1 MSSKQSEE
9 IQSQP
14 KIPIYDTSFRLLDF
28 NIFDEKR
35 EQEGE
40 EDNDNDHGNDRDYA
54 RDSGEKKYKKDEKL
68 TTIQMF
74 GLNEKGETCAIFVR
88 DYQPFFYIKVGD
100 GWTIPQKAAFI
111 SHLKEKVGKFFENSI
126 LDVDSKLIKRKKLY
140 GFDGGKEH
148 KFILIK
154 FKNVATMNKVKNMW
168 FKFGKDGK
176 QVLRRD
182 GYPYFNTK
190 TEIYESNIPPLLRFF
205 HIHDISPSGWIGF
218 QAKNVKRAHNGLKTT
233 TCNYEYELASA
244 DIVPLNNKESIV
256 PYKICSFDIEASS
269 SHGDFPIPI
278 KTYKKLAMNIVD
290 VCDAICRNAGATT
303 SEDAGAYITPALL
316 KQLVYTAFGY
326 ANPPHPDIDRIY
338 TKIKVSEQRLATLF
352 DVWVSFHIPDIK
364 VNDALK
370 DINTIEKMFEKIA
383 ESNKAHDEDDADAEA
398 DVDDADADADAD
410 ADDATEEEYMDMDED
425 MDMNEDIEAGENDDA
440 EDKKAIDLLKAYAG
454 ISSMNKTNST
464 KTGKT
469 TKTAKPALAPEPP
482 VQKETVVHLLTSR
495 ADKIDRETKLN
506 MLNISFQEIFP
517 QVEGDKVTF
526 IGSTFLT
533 YGEKRPYLNHCV
545 VIDTCN
551 HLKDEVANSEIQTC
565 KTERELLLAWTDII
579 QRENPDIIIGYN
591 ICGFDF
597 EFMFRRSLENSC
609 ENEFLKLS
617 RNKGEFCGT
626 RDYTT
631 GKIGIKESS
640 IVIASG
646 QHDLHYIEMKGRLQ
660 IDLYNYFRRDFNLT
674 SYKLDYCAGYFIGDG
689 VKKIEHLP
697 SGNTKVNSANLM
709 GLENGNYIHF
719 EESSHSTDT
728 YKDGA
733 KFKVTNVNAVDKTFE
748 IEGHEMPDM
757 TKSVRWGLAKDDVT
771 PQDIFRM
778 TNEGPAERAIIA
790 KYCIQDCNLV
800 HHLMNKIDV
809 MTGYI
814 EMAKICSVPI
824 SFLVLRGQSIKLTS
838 FIAKKCREKRTLM
851 PVIERSFGNES
862 YEGAICLPPKCNLY
876 LDNPVA
882 CLDYSSLYPSSMIS
896 ENLSQDSKVWT
907 KEFDLVGQLVRETG
921 IKDASGNYIYDNMP
935 GYEYVDVTYDTYKWV
950 ANQRGRAIKTLNGTK
965 ICRFAQPKD
974 GVKAIMPTVLEELLA
989 ARKATRKMAEATEDP
1004 FMANILDKRQ
1014 LGYKVTANSLYGQCG
1029 AKTSTFYDV
1038 DIAASTTATGRK
1050 LLTYG
1055 KRIVEEV
1062 YGDAKIESKKFGFV
1076 NTKAEYIYGDSVA
1089 NYTPIY
1095 IRSNA
1100 GQLNIIKIDELAQL
1114 YGDKNGWVYSKEE
1127 GKEGKEYCEMI
1138 PSMNIETWSD
1148 KGWTKLNRIIRHR
1161 LAPHKKMIRVL
1172 THTGLV
1178 DVTDDHSLVDI
1189 NGNEISPKDVK
1200 CGTSLLH
1207 NNLPINSSYC
1217 KSGITVEEAQVMGF
1231 FFGDGSCGM
1240 YNCPSG
1246 KKKSWALNNA
1256 SMDIINKYVTLC
1268 SISYPNFKWKYLNT
1282 IDSSGVYKIVPSTDT
1297 YGDIARF
1304 VEKYRKLMY
1313 NNKAKV
1319 IPHEI
1324 LFNTEEIRMAFWN
1337 GMYDADGDKDANGY
1351 IRIDQK
1357 NQISAANIC
1366 WLAQSLGWK
1375 TSLNTRSDKENIY
1388 RVTMTKL
1395 LQRKPATE
1403 VKKIHEISYPD
1414 GEYVY
1419 DLTTENHHFAAGIG
1433 NIIVHN
1439 TDSVFFTFNLATSDG
1454 IPIRGKDALEITIE
1468 FAKEV
1473 GNLATKFLKSPH
1485 AWVYEKTL
1493 MPFCLLSK
1501 KRYIGMLYEDKPE
1514 KPKRKSMGI
1523 VLKRRDNAPIVKD
1536 IYGGVIDIL
1545 MKEQNVETAIKF
1557 LKASLQNLVDE
1568 KVPMDKLI
1576 ISKSLRSGYK
1586 NPAQIAHK
1594 VLADRMGKR
1603 DPGNKPSIG
1612 DRIPFVYIQ
1621 NPDKK
1626 ALQGERIEH
1635 PDYILANKIKPN
1647 YAFYITNQIMKPIQ
1661 QVFALVLENIPS
1673 YKRQVPGLK
1682 RSIDGWVDKLKDESS
1697 DEKIRKKIA
1706 DIRNKEVKKILFDEY
1721 LIEIDNST
1729 KGNQNIMSF
1738 FRKV

>member
-1 MSSKQSEE
+1 MSISAVV
-9 IQSQP
+9 P
-14 KIPIYDTSFRLLDF
+14 KYDTSFRLFDF

-35 EQEGE
+35 DKNDDADGEGDE
-40 EDNDNDHGNDRDYA
+40 GS
-54 RDSGEKKYKKDEKL
+54 DSDGAKKYKKDEKF

-100 GWTIPQKAAFI
+100 EWSIPQKSAFI
-111 SHLKEKVGKFFENSI
+111 SHLKEKVGKFYHDSI
-126 LDVDSKLIKRKKLY
+126 LDVESKLIRRKKLY

-148 KFILIK
+148 KFVLIK

-168 FKFGKDGK
+168 FQVKAGK

-182 GYPYFNTK
+182 GYIYFNTK
-190 TEIYESNIPPLLRFF
+190 TEIYEANIPPILRFF
-205 HIHDISPSGWIGF
+205 HVHDISPSGWIGF
-218 QAKNVKRAHNGLKTT
+218 ETKRAKQLHGGRSIQST
-233 TCNYEYELASA
+233 TCKYEYELASR
-244 DIVPLNNKESIV
+244 DIIPLNDKETIV

-278 KTYKKLAMNIVD
+278 KTYKKLATNIVD
-290 VCDAICRNAGATT
+290 VCDAVCRNTGAT
-303 SEDAGAYITPALL
+303 SGAEAMEHITPALL
-316 KQLVYTAFGY
+316 RQLVFTAFGY
-326 ANPPHPDIDRIY
+326 GAPAHPEIDRIY

-352 DVWVSFHIPDIK
+352 DVWINYHIPDIK

-370 DINTIEKMFEKIA
+370 DINTIEKMFEKIS
-383 ESNKAHDEDDADAEA
+383 ESNNANAGDDDGG
-398 DVDDADADADAD
+398 DD
-410 ADDATEEEYMDMDED
+410 DDIVEEEYKDVEEIEEIDEYG
-425 MDMNEDIEAGENDDA
+425 DIGNNDNDDA
-440 EDKKAIDLLKAYAG
+440 RDRNEEDKSATDLLMAYAG
-454 ISSMNKTNST
+454 IKPKSASAPAPAPA
-464 KTGKT
+464 T
-469 TKTAKPALAPEPP
+469 TKKSKKTKESEQKEIP
-482 VQKETVVHLLTSR
+482 KETVIHLLTAP
-495 ADKIDRETKLN
+495 ADKMDRETKIN
-506 MLNISFQEIFP
+506 MLNISLQEIFP
-517 QVEGDKVTF
+517 PVEGDKVTF

-533 YGEKRPYLNHCV
+533 YGEKRPYLNHCIV
-545 VIDTCN
+545 VDTCDT
-551 HLKDEVANSEIQTC
+551 LKDEVANSEIETY
-565 KTERELLLAWTDII
+565 KTERELLLAWTRLI

-591 ICGFDF
+591 ICGFDY

-609 ENEFLKLS
+609 ENDFLRLS

-631 GKIGIKESS
+631 GKVCIKESS

-646 QHDLHYIEMKGRLQ
+646 QHDLHYIDMTGRLQ

-689 VKKIEHLP
+689 VKKLEHLP
-697 SGNTKVNSANLM
+697 NGNTKISSSNLM
-709 GLENGNYIHF
+709 GLENGNYINF

-733 KFKVTNVNAVDKTFE
+733 KFKVLNLNLAEKTFE
-748 IEGHEMPDM
+748 IEGHEQPDM
-757 TKSVRWGLAKDDVT
+757 KKSVRWGLAKDDVT

-907 KEFDLVGQLVRETG
+907 KEFDLAGQLVRETG
-921 IKDASGNYIYDNMP
+921 VKDPSGNYIYDSLP
-935 GYEYVDVTYDTYKWV
+935 GYEYVNVTYDTYKWV
-950 ANQRGRAIKTLNGTK
+950 PNQRGRAIKTLNGTK

-974 GVKAIMPTVLEELLA
+974 GIKAIMPTVLEELLA
-989 ARKATRKMAEATEDP
+989 ARKATRKLAEATEDP

-1062 YGDAKIESKKFGFV
+1062 YGDAKVESKKFGFV
-1076 NTKAEYIYGDSVA
+1076 NTKAEYIYGD
-1089 NYTPIY
+1089 
-1095 IRSNA
+1095 
-1100 GQLNIIKIDELAQL
+1100 
-1114 YGDKNGWVYSKEE
+1114 
-1127 GKEGKEYCEMI
+1127 
-1138 PSMNIETWSD
+1138 
-1148 KGWTKLNRIIRHR
+1148 
-1161 LAPHKKMIRVL
+1161 
-1172 THTGLV
+1172 
-1178 DVTDDHSLVDI
+1178 
-1189 NGNEISPKDVK
+1189 
-1200 CGTSLLH
+1200 
-1207 NNLPINSSYC
+1207 
-1217 KSGITVEEAQVMGF
+1217 
-1231 FFGDGSCGM
+1231 
-1240 YNCPSG
+1240 
-1246 KKKSWALNNA
+1246 
-1256 SMDIINKYVTLC
+1256 
-1268 SISYPNFKWKYLNT
+1268 
-1282 IDSSGVYKIVPSTDT
+1282 
-1297 YGDIARF
+1297 
-1304 VEKYRKLMY
+1304 
-1313 NNKAKV
+1313 
-1319 IPHEI
+1319 
-1324 LFNTEEIRMAFWN
+1324 
-1337 GMYDADGDKDANGY
+1337 
-1351 IRIDQK
+1351 
-1357 NQISAANIC
+1357 
-1366 WLAQSLGWK
+1366 
-1375 TSLNTRSDKENIY
+1375 
-1388 RVTMTKL
+1388 
-1395 LQRKPATE
+1395 
-1403 VKKIHEISYPD
+1403 
-1414 GEYVY
+1414 
-1419 DLTTENHHFAAGIG
+1419 
-1433 NIIVHN
+1433 

-1454 IPIRGKDALEITIE
+1454 TPIRGKDALEITIE

-1473 GNLATKFLKSPH
+1473 GHLATKFLKSPH

-1545 MKEQNVETAIKF
+1545 MKEQNVETAITF
-1557 LKASLQNLVDE
+1557 LKSSLQNLVDE

-1576 ISKSLRSGYK
+1576 ITKSLRSGYK

-1673 YKRQVPGLK
+1673 YKRQVPALK
-1682 RSIDGWVDKLKDESS
+1682 RSMEAWTDKLLDGEDE
-1697 DEKIRKKIA
+1697 EKVKKKIT
-1706 DIRNKEVKKILFDEY
+1706 DLRNKEVKKILFDEY

-1729 KGNQNIMSF
+1729 KGNQNIMNF
-1738 FRKV
+1738 FKKKT

>member
-1 MSSKQSEE
+1 MTSTSEKE
-9 IQSQP
+9 TTP
-14 KIPIYDTSFRLLDF
+14 KYDTSFRLLDF

-35 EQEGE
+35 EKE
-40 EDNDNDHGNDRDYA
+40 EDADNEEEHGRRNEEDDNDDHR
-54 RDSGEKKYKKDEKL
+54 GEKKYKKDERF

-100 GWTIPQKAAFI
+100 EWTIPQKGAFI
-111 SHLKEKVGKFFENSI
+111 THLKEKVGKFYENSI
-126 LDVDSKLIKRKKLY
+126 LDADSKLIRRKKLY

-168 FKFGKDGK
+168 FKNKGGK
-176 QVLRRD
+176 QILKKE
-182 GYPYFNTK
+182 GYIYFNTR
-190 TEIYESNIPPLLRFF
+190 TEIYEANIPPVLRFF
-205 HIHDISPSGWIGF
+205 HVHDISPSGWIGF
-218 QAKNVKRAHNGLKTT
+218 DMKKAKQIRGAVKTT
-233 TCNYEYELASA
+233 TCNYEYEIDSS
-244 DIVPLNNKESIV
+244 DIVPLNDKETIV

-278 KTYKKLAMNIVD
+278 KTYKKLATNIVD
-290 VCDAICRNAGATT
+290 VCDAICRKYGVTT
-303 SEDAGAYITPALL
+303 PTEAMVHITPALL
-316 KQLVYTAFGY
+316 KQLIYTAFGHGQ
-326 ANPPHPDIDRIY
+326 PTHPDVDRIY
-338 TKIKVSEQRLATLF
+338 TKIKLSEQRLATLF
-352 DVWVSFHIPDIK
+352 DVWVSLHIPDLK
-364 VNDALK
+364 MNEALK
-370 DINTIEKMFEKIA
+370 ESNTIEKMFEKVA
-383 ESNKAHDEDDADAEA
+383 ENNKAAEEDGGDAE
-398 DVDDADADADAD
+398 DGDDGE
-410 ADDATEEEYMDMDED
+410 EEEYVDVDIVENEEDGDKEDNEENGEDE
-425 MDMNEDIEAGENDDA
+425 EQG
-440 EDKKAIDLLKAYAG
+440 EDKEANRLMMAYAG
-454 ISSMNKTNST
+454 ISPASASSAK
-464 KTGKT
+464 GKPKKA
-469 TKTAKPALAPEPP
+469 TKTAKATKPPP
-482 VQKETVVHLLTSR
+482 VQRETVIHLITSTL
-495 ADKIDRETKLN
+495 DKIDRETKINKLN
-506 MLNISFQEIFP
+506 LSLQEIFP

-533 YGEKRPYLNHCV
+533 YGEKRPYLNHCIV
-545 VIDTCN
+545 LDTCDALTN
-551 HLKDEVANSEIQTC
+551 EVANSEIQTC

-609 ENEFLKLS
+609 ETEFLKLS
-617 RNKGEFCGT
+617 RNKGEFCGA

-631 GKIGIKESS
+631 GKICIKESS

-646 QHDLHYIEMKGRLQ
+646 QHDLRYIEMKGRLQ
-660 IDLYNYFRRDFNLT
+660 VDLYNYFRRDFNLT

-689 VKKIEHLP
+689 VKKFEHLP
-697 SGNTKVNSANLM
+697 TGNTKVLSSNLM
-709 GLENGNYIHF
+709 GLENGNYVHF

-733 KFKVTNVNAVDKTFE
+733 KFKVMCVNTADKSFE
-748 IEGHEMPDM
+748 IEGHESPDM

-896 ENLSQDSKVWT
+896 ENLSHDSKVWT
-907 KEFDLVGQLVRETG
+907 KEFDLAGQLVRETG
-921 IKDASGNYIYDNMP
+921 VKDASGNYIFDNMD
-935 GYEYVDVTYDTYKWV
+935 GYEYVDVTYDTYKWIP
-950 ANQRGRAIKTLNGTK
+950 NQRGRAIKTLNGTK

-989 ARKATRKMAEATEDP
+989 ARKATRKLAEATEDP

-1062 YGDAKIESKKFGFV
+1062 YGDAKVESKKFGFV
-1076 NTKAEYIYGDSVA
+1076 NTKAEYIYGD
-1089 NYTPIY
+1089 
-1095 IRSNA
+1095 
-1100 GQLNIIKIDELAQL
+1100 
-1114 YGDKNGWVYSKEE
+1114 
-1127 GKEGKEYCEMI
+1127 
-1138 PSMNIETWSD
+1138 
-1148 KGWTKLNRIIRHR
+1148 
-1161 LAPHKKMIRVL
+1161 
-1172 THTGLV
+1172 
-1178 DVTDDHSLVDI
+1178 
-1189 NGNEISPKDVK
+1189 
-1200 CGTSLLH
+1200 
-1207 NNLPINSSYC
+1207 
-1217 KSGITVEEAQVMGF
+1217 
-1231 FFGDGSCGM
+1231 
-1240 YNCPSG
+1240 
-1246 KKKSWALNNA
+1246 
-1256 SMDIINKYVTLC
+1256 
-1268 SISYPNFKWKYLNT
+1268 
-1282 IDSSGVYKIVPSTDT
+1282 
-1297 YGDIARF
+1297 
-1304 VEKYRKLMY
+1304 
-1313 NNKAKV
+1313 
-1319 IPHEI
+1319 
-1324 LFNTEEIRMAFWN
+1324 
-1337 GMYDADGDKDANGY
+1337 
-1351 IRIDQK
+1351 
-1357 NQISAANIC
+1357 
-1366 WLAQSLGWK
+1366 
-1375 TSLNTRSDKENIY
+1375 
-1388 RVTMTKL
+1388 
-1395 LQRKPATE
+1395 
-1403 VKKIHEISYPD
+1403 
-1414 GEYVY
+1414 
-1419 DLTTENHHFAAGIG
+1419 
-1433 NIIVHN
+1433 

-1454 IPIRGKDALEITIE
+1454 TPIRGKDALEITIE

-1557 LKASLQNLVDE
+1557 LKTSLQNLVEE
-1568 KVPMDKLI
+1568 KVSMDKLI

-1635 PDYILANKIKPN
+1635 PDFILANKIKPN

-1682 RSIDGWVDKLKDESS
+1682 RTIDGWVDKLKDESS

-1721 LIEIDNST
+1721 LIEIDNAT

-1738 FRKV
+1738 FKKI

>member
-1 MSSKQSEE
+1 MSMPATE
-9 IQSQP
+9 INTNP
-14 KIPIYDTSFRLLDF
+14 APNYDTSFRLFDF

-35 EQEGE
+35 DNNDDVDGEGG
-40 EDNDNDHGNDRDYA
+40 DNNGNHDDDDNVSA
-54 RDSGEKKYKKDEKL
+54 AKKYKKDEKF

-74 GLNEKGETCAIFVR
+74 GINEKGETCTIFVR
-88 DYQPFFYIKVGD
+88 DYQPFFYVKVGD
-100 GWTIPQKAAFI
+100 EWSIPQKSAFI
-111 SHLKEKVGKFFENSI
+111 SHLKNKVGKFYQDSI
-126 LDVDSKLIKRKKLY
+126 LDVESKLIRRKKLY

-176 QVLRRD
+176 QVLSRD
-182 GYPYFNTK
+182 GYIYFNTK
-190 TEIYESNIPPLLRFF
+190 TEIYESNIPPILRFF
-205 HIHDISPSGWIGF
+205 HVHDISPSGWIGF
-218 QAKNVKRAHNGLKTT
+218 QSKRAKQIHGGVGIQTT
-233 TCNYEYELASA
+233 TCKYEYELASR
-244 DIVPLNNKESIV
+244 DIVPLNAKETVV

-278 KTYKKLAMNIVD
+278 KTYKKLATNIVD
-290 VCDAICRNAGATT
+290 VCDAICRRAGAT
-303 SEDAGAYITPALL
+303 AGAEAMEHITPALM
-316 KQLVYTAFGY
+316 KQIVYTAFGY
-326 ANPPHPDIDRIY
+326 SGENQHPDVDRIY
-338 TKIKVSEQRLATLF
+338 TKIKVSEQRLAALF
-352 DVWVSFHIPDIK
+352 DVWISYHIPDIK
-364 VNDALK
+364 INDALK
-370 DINTIEKMFEKIA
+370 DINTIEKMFEKIS
-383 ESNKAHDEDDADAEA
+383 ESNNVNACEDDGDDDVEDDAYEGGDI
-398 DVDDADADADAD
+398 V
-410 ADDATEEEYMDMDED
+410 EEEYV
-425 MDMNEDIEAGENDDA
+425 DIEEIDADRDGDDHNHNNDN
-440 EDKKAIDLLKAYAG
+440 DKKANDLLMAYAG
-454 ISSMNKTNST
+454 
-464 KTGKT
+464 
-469 TKTAKPALAPEPP
+469 AKPKASVATKKSKKAKDSEIIVEPP
-482 VQKETVVHLLTSR
+482 KETVIHLLTSP
-495 ADKIDRETKLN
+495 ADKTDRETKIN
-506 MLNISFQEIFP
+506 KLNISLQEIFP

-533 YGEKRPYLNHCV
+533 YGEKRPYLNHCIV
-545 VIDTCN
+545 LDTCDT
-551 HLKDEVANSEIQTC
+551 LKDEVANSEIETY
-565 KTERELLLAWTDII
+565 KTEREVLLAWTRLI

-591 ICGFDF
+591 ICGFDY

-609 ENEFLKLS
+609 ENEFLRLS

-631 GKIGIKESS
+631 GKVCIKESS

-646 QHDLHYIEMKGRLQ
+646 QHDLHYIDMTGRLQ

-689 VKKIEHLP
+689 VKKLEHLP
-697 SGNTKVNSANLM
+697 TGNTKISSSNLM
-709 GLENGNYIHF
+709 GLENGNYINF

-733 KFKVTNVNAVDKTFE
+733 KFKVLNVDLVNKTFE
-748 IEGHEMPDM
+748 IEGHEQPDM
-757 TKSVRWGLAKDDVT
+757 KKSVRWGLAKDDVT
-771 PQDIFRM
+771 PQDIFKM

-896 ENLSQDSKVWT
+896 ENLSHDSKVWT
-907 KEFDLVGQLVRETG
+907 REFDLVGQLVRETG
-921 IKDASGNYIYDNMP
+921 VKDPSGNYIYDNMP

-950 ANQRGRAIKTLNGTK
+950 PNQRGRAIKTRNGTK

-974 GVKAIMPTVLEELLA
+974 GIKAIMPTVLEELLA

-1062 YGDAKIESKKFGFV
+1062 YGDAKVESKKFGFV

-1095 IRSNA
+1095 IRANG
-1100 GQLNIIKIDELAQL
+1100 GQMNIIKIDELAKL
-1114 YGDKNGWVYSKEE
+1114 YGDDNGWVYSKEE
-1127 GKEGKEYCEMI
+1127 GKEGKEYCEMNSTI
-1138 PSMNIETWSD
+1138 NVETWSD

-1189 NGNEISPKDVK
+1189 NGKEISPKDVVK
-1200 CGTSLLH
+1200 DKTELLH
-1207 NNLPINSSYC
+1207 FEHDICKHPDNVRINIGAKIVVPLSQYNAALKWDELSKFHGHTLSLDYNIEDKSSNYVIKVSKSPITNINNNL
-1217 KSGITVEEAQVMGF
+1217 
-1231 FFGDGSCGM
+1231 
-1240 YNCPSG
+1240 
-1246 KKKSWALNNA
+1246 
-1256 SMDIINKYVTLC
+1256 
-1268 SISYPNFKWKYLNT
+1268 
-1282 IDSSGVYKIVPSTDT
+1282 
-1297 YGDIARF
+1297 
-1304 VEKYRKLMY
+1304 
-1313 NNKAKV
+1313 
-1319 IPHEI
+1319 
-1324 LFNTEEIRMAFWN
+1324 
-1337 GMYDADGDKDANGY
+1337 
-1351 IRIDQK
+1351 
-1357 NQISAANIC
+1357 
-1366 WLAQSLGWK
+1366 
-1375 TSLNTRSDKENIY
+1375 
-1388 RVTMTKL
+1388 
-1395 LQRKPATE
+1395 
-1403 VKKIHEISYPD
+1403 VKKIHEISYPS
-1414 GEYVY
+1414 EEFVY

-1433 NIIVHN
+1433 NMIVHN

-1473 GNLATKFLKSPH
+1473 GHLATKFLKSPH

-1545 MKEQNVETAIKF
+1545 MKEQNVETAITF
-1557 LKASLQNLVDE
+1557 LKTSLQNLVDE

-1576 ISKSLRSGYK
+1576 ITKSLRSGYK

-1635 PDYILANKIKPN
+1635 PDYIVANKIKPN

-1673 YKRQVPGLK
+1673 YKRQVPALK
-1682 RSIDGWVDKLKDESS
+1682 RSMEAWTDKLIDGEDE
-1697 DEKIRKKIA
+1697 EKVKKKIT
-1706 DIRNKEVKKILFDEY
+1706 DLRNKEVKKILFDEY

-1738 FRKV
+1738 FKKT

>member
-1 MSSKQSEE
+1 MSTTVPATESTR
-9 IQSQP
+9 P
-14 KIPIYDTSFRLLDF
+14 YDTSFRLLDF

-35 EQEGE
+35 TEDENSDGDGDRE
-40 EDNDNDHGNDRDYA
+40 ESRHE
-54 RDSGEKKYKKDEKL
+54 EKKYKKNENF

-74 GLNEKGETCAIFVR
+74 GLNENGETCAIFVR

-100 GWTIPQKAAFI
+100 DWTIPQKSAFI
-111 SHLKEKVGKFFENSI
+111 THLKDKIGKFYNDSI
-126 LDVDSKLIKRKKLY
+126 LDLESKLIKRKKLY

-154 FKNVATMNKVKNMW
+154 FKNIVAMNKVKNMW

-176 QVLRRD
+176 QVLRRE

-190 TEIYESNIPPLLRFF
+190 TEIYEANIPPILRFF
-205 HIHDISPSGWIGF
+205 HVHDISPSGWIGF
-218 QAKNVKRAHNGLKTT
+218 EKKRVKQIHGGRGIQTT
-233 TCNYEYELASA
+233 TCNYEYEIAST
-244 DIVPLNNKESIV
+244 DIVPLNSKETIV

-278 KTYKKLAMNIVD
+278 KTYKKLATNIVD
-290 VCDAICRNAGATT
+290 VCDALCRNAGATT
-303 SEDAGAYITPALL
+303 SAEAIEYVTPALL
-316 KQLVYTAFGY
+316 KQLIFTAFGY
-326 ANPPHPDIDRIY
+326 GTPLHPDIDRVY

-352 DVWVSFHIPDIK
+352 DVWVLFHISDIK
-364 VNDALK
+364 DNDKLK
-370 DINTIEKMFEKIA
+370 YVNTIEKMFEKIS
-383 ESNKAHDEDDADAEA
+383 EMNKANGDGDDDYDNADEE
-398 DVDDADADADAD
+398 DADADADAG
-410 ADDATEEEYMDMDED
+410 DMYEDVPEIDIDETDED
-425 MDMNEDIEAGENDDA
+425 QHDHENIQLGDCDEDSDVDA
-440 EDKKAIDLLKAYAG
+440 MMKAYAG
-454 ISSMNKTNST
+454 EKTSTST
-464 KTGKT
+464 KKGSSTSVTKANPKKQT
-469 TKTAKPALAPEPP
+469 KKTAEDSTP
-482 VQKETVVHLLTSR
+482 KETVIQLITSM
-495 ADKIDRETKLN
+495 ADKIDRETKIN
-506 MLNISFQEIFP
+506 KLNISLQKIFP
-517 QVEGDKVTF
+517 HVEGDKVTF
-526 IGSTFLT
+526 IGSTFMT
-533 YGEKRPYLNHCV
+533 YGEKRPYLNHCIV
-545 VIDTCN
+545 LDTCSS
-551 HLKDEVANSEIQTC
+551 LESEVANSQIETY
-565 KTERELLLAWTDII
+565 KTEREVLLAWTRLI

-591 ICGFDF
+591 ICGFDY

-609 ENEFLKLS
+609 ENDFLRLS
-617 RNKGEFCGT
+617 RNKGEFCGSH
-626 RDYTT
+626 DYNT
-631 GKIGIKESS
+631 GKEVCIKESS

-660 IDLYNYFRRDFNLT
+660 IDLYNYFRRDFNLS

-689 VKKIEHLP
+689 VKKLEHLP
-697 SGNTKVNSANLM
+697 SGNTKIYSSNLM
-709 GLENGNYIHF
+709 GLENGNYINF

-728 YKDGA
+728 YKDGE
-733 KFKVTNVNAVDKTFE
+733 KFKVLKVDLIEKTFE

-757 TKSVRWGLAKDDVT
+757 KKSVRWGLAKDDVT

-778 TNEGPAERAIIA
+778 TNEGPNERAIIA

-907 KEFDLVGQLVRETG
+907 KEFDLAGQLVRETG
-921 IKDASGNYIYDNMP
+921 VKDISGNYIYDNLP

-950 ANQRGRAIKTLNGTK
+950 NNQRGRAIKTLNGTK

-974 GVKAIMPTVLEELLA
+974 GIKAIMPTVLEELLA
-989 ARKATRKMAEATEDP
+989 ARKATRKLAEATEDP

-1055 KRIVEEV
+1055 KRVVEEV
-1062 YGDAKIESKKFGFV
+1062 YGDAKVESKKFGFV

-1100 GQLNIIKIDELAQL
+1100 GQLNIIKIDDLAQL
-1114 YGDKNGWVYSKEE
+1114 YGDTAGWVYSKED
-1127 GKEGKEYCEMI
+1127 GKEGKEFCEMI

-1148 KGWTKLNRIIRHR
+1148 KGWTPLHRIIRHR
-1161 LAPHKKMIRVL
+1161 LAPHKKMMRVL

-1189 NGNEISPKDVK
+1189 TGKEISPKDVIK
-1200 CGTSLLH
+1200 NKTVLLHFEHDTYKHRDDIRINMGNKVCVPESQYKAAVQWDKLNRFYGHTLSLDYNIESESGTSSY
-1207 NNLPINSSYC
+1207 IIKISKDSKNS
-1217 KSGITVEEAQVMGF
+1217 QQ
-1231 FFGDGSCGM
+1231 
-1240 YNCPSG
+1240 
-1246 KKKSWALNNA
+1246 
-1256 SMDIINKYVTLC
+1256 NKNV
-1268 SISYPNFKWKYLNT
+1268 
-1282 IDSSGVYKIVPSTDT
+1282 
-1297 YGDIARF
+1297 
-1304 VEKYRKLMY
+1304 
-1313 NNKAKV
+1313 
-1319 IPHEI
+1319 
-1324 LFNTEEIRMAFWN
+1324 
-1337 GMYDADGDKDANGY
+1337 
-1351 IRIDQK
+1351 
-1357 NQISAANIC
+1357 
-1366 WLAQSLGWK
+1366 
-1375 TSLNTRSDKENIY
+1375 
-1388 RVTMTKL
+1388 
-1395 LQRKPATE
+1395 
-1403 VKKIHEISYPD
+1403 VKKIHEISYPN

-1433 NIIVHN
+1433 NMIVHN
-1439 TDSVFFTFNLATSDG
+1439 TDSVFFTFNLATPDG

-1473 GNLATKFLKSPH
+1473 GHLATKFLKQPH

-1557 LKASLQNLVDE
+1557 LKTSLQNLVEE

-1576 ISKSLRSGYK
+1576 ITKSLRSGYK

-1682 RSIDGWVDKLKDESS
+1682 RTIDGWIDKLKDDSTCSE
-1697 DEKIRKKIA
+1697 DKLKKKIS

-1721 LIEIDNST
+1721 LVKIDNAT
-1729 KGNQNIMSF
+1729 QKNQSIMNF
-1738 FRKV
+1738 FKKT